1 MRPTASVGE
10 YRRERHAR
18 LLALLVLGSSFSC
31 YKLKHHT
38 SMNLDSKTRQRAR
51 FSRIIRWC
59 AVVGLTLVVIPCID
73 RLAAQPAEDASGD
86 RQGQGPKFDRGVDQ
100 EFWYRD
106 HEIEANWRPKYLE
119 DLKLAVPKRR
129 AIAPRDVGLADDP
142 ITSAVLQ
149 GSLASHGVYD
159 WPFNVPFTIGWNI
172 QSYQNYGG
180 TPYFHHGIDIM
191 APNGTDVFH
200 RAGGQVVN
208 VENYQP
214 GNDLYWEVAVRDP
227 DGYLWQYHHIDKNT
241 IPQYIK
247 DKWAEYKANPTTGGV
262 IPPNTY
268 IGDVVYWTVVTFG
281 KRFNHIHLNIFEARG
296 SYVNGFEFLTP
307 LDDGD
312 APEILG
318 VGLLQNGAVYSGNE
332 IRGDYSLYAHVR
344 DLVLD
349 DVFWLPPYEVTFS
362 VDGGPANSVWRFDT
376 LPGGADDKAYL
387 SDYYVVPPTC
397 GDYSCREFYID
408 LGFIRDSQ
416 YVFPSDGGQHTVL
429 VTAYDYAGNSVSQ
442 SYSWTVLDG
451 ETVWFDDFETS
462 QGWTRNPNGTDT
474 ASSSGWWERGNPAG
488 TSYNGAKQLDA
499 TVSGSNALVT
509 ECTAGTSAS
518 SYDVDNGVTSI
529 RSPAIALPASGDITL
544 VFYYYLAHTPSSTA
558 DYLRAKVIGT
568 TTQTV
573 FEKLGTSSDVDAV
586 WTMQAV
592 NLNAFAGQTISLQ
605 FEAADYNTQT
615 TVVEAAVDDVLILV
629 ADSNTPPVADPQS
642 VTTSED
648 TPVEIALTGSDAD
661 GDDLTASIVSP
672 PGHGTLGGDPLT
684 YTPDANYNGPDGFTF
699 VVNDGHADSD
709 PATVSI
715 EVTAVNDAPVANPQ
729 SVLADQDTPLP
740 ITLTGSD
747 PDGDVLAFTVVTGP
761 ARGSLTGTAP
771 NLTYIAEP
779 GYSGADSIAFTVSD
793 GLVESAPAT
802 ISITV
807 IAYNYP
813 PSASTQSVSTS
824 EDTPLSITL
833 SGFDIEGSPLTFAVV
848 TGPAHGTLSGTP
860 PDLTYTPAANYY
872 GQDSITYIANDG
884 AANSEPATVWIGV
897 AAVNDAPVA
906 TPQSVTTAFD
916 TAAYIT
922 IEATDAD
929 GDVLWFFVDTPPS
942 HGTLSGNAPNLTYA
956 PDTGYAGADSFT
968 FVVMDNALV
977 STPAT
982 VSITVNPGGPVT
994 VFEDNFETDKGWTRN
1009 PSGTDTASLG
1019 MWERANPETVSFNGA
1034 KQLGTTASG
1043 SYDLVTGPL
1052 AGSST
1057 GSYDIDGGA
1066 TSIRSPSFT
1075 LPTGRTILLT
1085 FKYYMAHANN
1095 SSSAD
1100 YLRVKVVGSST
1111 TTLFQELGANNDDDA
1126 VWASFSGSLDC
1137 LRGADCQSLDRGR
1150 GCQRR
1155 QPGRSGDR

>member
-1 MRPTASVGE
+1 
-10 YRRERHAR
+10 
-18 LLALLVLGSSFSC
+18 
-31 YKLKHHT
+31 
-38 SMNLDSKTRQRAR
+38 MNLNSKTRQRTR
-51 FSRIIRWC
+51 SSWIIRWC
-59 AVVGLTLVVIPCID
+59 AVIGLTLVVLSGID
-73 RLAAQPAEDASGD
+73 RLTAQPAEFLSSD
-86 RQGQGPKFDRGVDQ
+86 RQGEGPRFDRGVDQ
-100 EFWYRD
+100 EFWYRH

-142 ITSAVLQ
+142 ITSALLQ
-149 GSLASHGVYD
+149 GTLAPHGVYD

-214 GNDLYWEVAVRDP
+214 GNDLYWEVAILDP

-241 IPQYIK
+241 IPQSIK
-247 DKWAEYKANPTTGGV
+247 DKWAEYKANPTTGGA

-281 KRFNHIHLNIFEARG
+281 KRFNHIHLNIFEAGG

-307 LDDGD
+307 LDDD
-312 APEILG
+312 DPPEILG
-318 VGLLQNGAVYSGNE
+318 VGLLKSGAVYSGNE

-362 VDGGPANSVWRFDT
+362 VDSGPATSVWRFDT
-376 LPGGADDKAYL
+376 LPGGPDDKAYL
-387 SDYYVVPPTC
+387 NDYYVVPPTC

-416 YVFPSDGGQHTVL
+416 YVFPSDGGEHTVV

-451 ETVWFDDFETS
+451 ETVWFDDFETNL
-462 QGWTRNPNGTDT
+462 GWTRNPNGSDS
-474 ASSSGWWERGNPAG
+474 AGSGLWERGNPSG
-488 TSYNGAKQLDA
+488 TTYNGAKQLDA

-509 ECTAGTSAS
+509 GRLAGSSAS
-518 SYDVDNGVTSI
+518 TYDVDGGITSI
-529 RSPAIALPASGDITL
+529 RSPAIALPALGDITL
-544 VFYYYLAHTPSSTA
+544 VFYYYLAHTPSSSA
-558 DYLRAKVIGT
+558 DFFRAKVIGT

-573 FEKLGTSSDVDAV
+573 FEKLGTPSDVDAV

-592 NLNAFAGQTISLQ
+592 NLNAFAGQTVRIM

-629 ADSNTPPVADPQS
+629 ADANTPPVADPQS
-642 VTTSED
+642 VSTPED
-648 TPVEIALTGSDAD
+648 TPVEIVLTGSDAD
-661 GDDLTASIVSP
+661 GDDLTARIVTP
-672 PGHGTLGGDPLT
+672 PAYGTLGGDPLT
-684 YTPDANYNGPDGFTF
+684 YTPSADYHGPDSFTF
-699 VVNDGHADSD
+699 VVNDGHTDSE

-715 EVTAVNDAPVANPQ
+715 EVTPVNDAPVAKTQ

-747 PDGDVLAFTVVTGP
+747 VDGDSLVFSIVSGP
-761 ARGSLTGTAP
+761 GNGSLSGTPP
-771 NLTYIAEP
+771 NLTYVPAP
-779 GYSGADSIAFTVSD
+779 GYSGSDSFAFTVSD
-793 GLVESAPAT
+793 GNLESTPAT
-802 ISITV
+802 VSVTV
-807 IAYNYP
+807 IAYNHP

-833 SGFDIEGSPLTFAVV
+833 SGYDVEGSPLTFALVS
-848 TGPAHGTLSGTP
+848 GPAHGALSGTP

-872 GQDSITYIANDG
+872 GQDTLTYIANDG

-897 AAVNDAPVA
+897 VAVNDAPVA
-906 TPQSVTTAFD
+906 TAQSVTTAFE
-916 TAAYIT
+916 TPAYMAL
-922 IEATDAD
+922 EAVDVD
-929 GDVLWFFVDTPPS
+929 GDALWFFVDTPPS
-942 HGTLSGNAPNLTYA
+942 HGTLSGDAPSLTYTPVA
-956 PDTGYAGADSFT
+956 GYAGTDSFT
-968 FVVMDNALV
+968 FVVTDTDLV
-977 STPAT
+977 SAPAT

-994 VFEDNFETDKGWTRN
+994 VFTDDFETDKGWTGN
-1009 PSGTDTASLG
+1009 PNGTDTASSG
-1019 MWERANPETVSFNGA
+1019 AWERANPETTSYNGA

-1052 AGSST
+1052 AGSSA
-1057 GSYDIDGGA
+1057 GSYDIDGGV
-1066 TSIRSPSFT
+1066 TSIRSPSLT
-1075 LPTGRTILLT
+1075 LPTGRSILLT
-1085 FKYYMAHANN
+1085 FKYYMAHGNN
-1095 SSSAD
+1095 SSSSD
-1100 YLRVKVVGSST
+1100 YLRVKVVGSTT
-1111 TTLFQELGANNDDDA
+1111 TTLLQELGANNDDDA
-1126 VWASFSGSLDC
+1126 VWASFSGSLDSFAGQTVY
-1137 LRGADCQSLDRGR
+1137 LLIEAADAGTASLVEAAIDDVKVLA
-1150 GCQRR
+1150 Q
-1155 QPGRSGDR
+1155 